1 MWTAPYGNCW
11 PPTSES
17 VRVGALLAED
27 LATAP
32 CSHFAPLQ
40 QPFPVVQGVLTL
52 IGPRLARISPL
63 FPVVGAALPLVG
75 EVVTVIGRAACRLR
89 FTSRAVGPAARLSCD
104 PCRDLGSVVEVKL
117 SPNPLQVALYRSLG
131 DAEACGDH
139 TVGQAVSDQ
148 ASDLPL
154 SRGQAHRLRSHPC
167 RQSCAGY
174 CLKPRLRAIRW

>member
-1 MWTAPYGNCW
+1 MWHLLAADL
-11 PPTSES
+11 
-17 VRVGALLAED
+17 RVGASRALLAED
-27 LATAP
+27 LAVAS
-32 CSHFAPLQ
+32 CSHLAPLQ
-40 QPFPVVQGVLTL
+40 QPFPVVQRILTL
-52 IGPRLARISPL
+52 IGPRFARISAL

-75 EVVTVIGRAACRLR
+75 EVVTIIGHAACGLR
-89 FTSRAVGPAARLSCD
+89 FTRRAAGPTDRLSCD

-131 DAEACGDH
+131 DAEACGDR

-154 SRGQAHRLRSHPC
+154 SRGQAQRLRSHPC

-174 CLKPRLRAIRW
+174 GLIPRLRATRW